1 MNRHRNDPYNNT
13 ESHLEGL
20 SAWARAMAVIS
31 VAVALLASGVLDAE
45 TAADAVAASPDSGTA
60 MAAPAASPLAPSLAL
75 PLQWTGFV
83 QDWSVVGEQTGNKA
97 HSYDEAGNF
106 LKHFQLGVTA
116 NPYPG
121 VSLVMLSE
129 LAGQSVTG
137 TGAVYGGTYGMT
149 LLNAYAAVDLSK
161 FIGAAALPLTLTAGQ
176 FKTHFGLN
184 RMYRPDQL
192 TLVDYSS
199 IFNGAGGVM
208 GTSTFWDD
216 GMQLAWQRGSLIEA
230 DAAWV
235 NGQGP
240 NLTAYSKT
248 MLGQPDQDFVGNLTL
263 TPCKV
268 LKVGASYY
276 YGEIFSTPAVV
287 GFPNKPKSFTDE
299 YTRFA
304 LPGKSF
310 AAEVE
315 FVNRS
320 GSGNAALPATV
331 TDGADRNGLTVT
343 LSQYLCDPL
352 QLVFGYDH
360 VIVYGSDAADSTR
373 YLGGFSWY
381 PGGGL
386 RFSLEQEALASGVS
400 QRAAYSESILQSQV
414 SF

>member
-1 MNRHRNDPYNNT
+1 MAFSCFAVCLCT
-13 ESHLEGL
+13 AGL
-20 SAWARAMAVIS
+20 LRADSAS
-31 VAVALLASGVLDAE
+31 DASM
-45 TAADAVAASPDSGTA
+45 ASPDSATA
-60 MAAPAASPLAPSLAL
+60 MAAPTASPTPLVPALSLL
-75 PLQWTGFV
+75 WTGFV
-83 QDWSVVGEQTGNKA
+83 QDWSVAGEQTGNKA
-97 HSYDEAGNF
+97 HSYDEAGNY

-116 NPYPG
+116 KPYPG

-137 TGAVYGGTYGMT
+137 TGAVYGGTYGMS

-161 FIGAAALPLTLTAGQ
+161 YTGAVALPLTLTAGQ

-199 IFNGAGGVM
+199 IFNGPGGVM

-216 GMQLAWQRGSLIEA
+216 GMQLAWQQGSLIEA

-240 NLTAYSKT
+240 NLTGYSKT
-248 MLGQPDQDFVGNLTL
+248 VLGQPDQDFVGNLTL
-263 TPCKV
+263 TPWKV
-268 LKVGASYY
+268 LEVGASYY

-287 GFPNKPKSFTDE
+287 GFPNKPKTFTDE

-320 GSGNAALPATV
+320 GSGDAALPATI

-381 PGGGL
+381 PVGTL
-386 RFSLEQEALASGVS
+386 RFSLEQEALAGGVS